1 MKAPDIGTKE
11 IIANCFML
19 NIIGLTSLTESTN
32 LLFPLEKLGDILNNA
47 CVILWKCNNISYN
60 YFSHVLT
67 THPSLGLRII
77 TMNSNKFGLWKYK
90 LGNSDKSY

>member
-47 CVILWKCNNISYN
+47 SVIL
-60 YFSHVLT
+60 
-67 THPSLGLRII
+67 
-77 TMNSNKFGLWKYK
+77 
-90 LGNSDKSY
+90 